1 MSDWLQAVVWGLVQG
16 LTEFLPISS
25 SGHLV
30 IVPEFLGLEP
40 PDLATSALLH
50 LGTLVAVVVYYRS
63 DVARL
68 LRAAKDASARRLLGL
83 IVLGTLPSALAL
95 LVEDRV
101 EALQASTSAVGIA
114 LIATAGILWLSEKVQ
129 DRAGMVEGMP
139 WKDAVLVG
147 FAQLLAVI
155 PGISRSGATI
165 TASMARGLDRTEA
178 ARFSFLLGVPAI
190 AAAGFLEGL
199 ELLDGGGIPPSAWL
213 GVLVAGASGYAAIA
227 LLLRV
232 LTRVGLRPFATYC
245 ALAGATAI
253 LFL

>member
-50 LGTLVAVVVYYRS
+50 LGTLVAVLVYYRS

-101 EALQASTSAVGIA
+101 EALQASTSAVGAA

-129 DRAGMVEGMP
+129 DRAGMVEGMT

-155 PGISRSGATI
+155 PGISRSGASGSPPTR
-165 TASMARGLDRTEA
+165 RGSCSRTT
-178 ARFSFLLGVPAI
+178 P
-190 AAAGFLEGL
+190 
-199 ELLDGGGIPPSAWL
+199 
-213 GVLVAGASGYAAIA
+213 
-227 LLLRV
+227 
-232 LTRVGLRPFATYC
+232 
-245 ALAGATAI
+245 
-253 LFL
+253 